1 MNARRLR
8 AQACRFET
16 SGARFERPTMKE
28 TFQLL
33 TVFIM
38 VCSWEPIKVAVDR
51 LMEKSTKLLLLVVTA
66 GNSFNS
72 TVPLMGLLLSCPANS
87 SSSVR
92 VDVVILKA
100 GTVFFSTGDFRNF
113 VWILPERVV
122 VALLRWLRRSRR
134 GAVLFC
140 VLWLWRYLSV

>member
-33 TVFIM
+33 NVCIM
-38 VCSWEPIKVAVDR
+38 VCSWEPIMVAVDR
-51 LMEKSTKLLLLVVTA
+51 LMEKSRKLLLLVVTA
-66 GNSFNS
+66 GNSLNS

>member
-1 MNARRLR
+1 M
-8 AQACRFET
+8 
-16 SGARFERPTMKE
+16 
-28 TFQLL
+28 
-33 TVFIM
+33 
-38 VCSWEPIKVAVDR
+38 VAVDR
-51 LMEKSTKLLLLVVTA
+51 LMEKSRKLLLLVVTA
-66 GNSFNS
+66 GNSLNS

-100 GTVFFSTGDFRNF
+100 GTVFFSTRDFRNF
-113 VWILPERVV
+113 VWILPDRVV

-140 VLWLWRYLSV
+140 VL

>member
-1 MNARRLR
+1 M
-8 AQACRFET
+8 
-16 SGARFERPTMKE
+16 
-28 TFQLL
+28 
-33 TVFIM
+33 
-38 VCSWEPIKVAVDR
+38 VAVDR
-51 LMEKSTKLLLLVVTA
+51 LMEKSRKLLLLVVTA
-66 GNSFNS
+66 GNSLNS

-140 VLWLWRYLSV
+140 VL

>member
-8 AQACRFET
+8 AQVCRFET